1 MKRGIRPTKLFI
13 QSTVEY
19 PYYLKGFYKTYL
31 KCTKYKKIYYKLKEI
46 LDSSVPLNF
55 QHIGRCFGNNTRKK
69 NFFSPLLVFINVS
82 AVIITSERIPMNR

>member
-1 MKRGIRPTKLFI
+1 MKRGIRITKLFI

-69 NFFSPLLVFINVS
+69 NFFFPLLVFINVS